1 MKLLEMLKYRR
12 PEGSASQ
19 KIFCNRFLK
28 PVMGTPDEFGNY
40 IHIVGDKP
48 NIAFMAHHDT
58 VHNVGGIQKLQVS
71 DKNIVTAPKS
81 DCLGA
86 DCTTGVWLILEMIEA
101 QVPGVYVVHAAE
113 EVGCIGSAALVKSN
127 PDWLQNIDAAISFD
141 RYGTNSI
148 ITHQMSRRTA
158 SDDFAHSLADTLNL
172 PLEPDTGGSFTDS
185 NEYADI
191 VSECTNVSVGY
202 YNQHTSKESQ
212 DLEFAHELRDALIC
226 ADFSNLVFSRD
237 PSIKEYDDW
246 DYYGSFR
253 SNKRDQYD
261 TYDLQSIVYH
271 FPEEVAELLE
281 NQGIEPDDL
290 LEMIGM
296 GPREPRLQN
305 LGEVA

>member
-1 MKLLEMLKYRR
+1 MR
-12 PEGSASQ
+12 
-19 KIFCNRFLK
+19 
-28 PVMGTPDEFGNY
+28 
-40 IHIVGDKP
+40 
-48 NIAFMAHHDT
+48 
-58 VHNVGGIQKLQVS
+58 
-71 DKNIVTAPKS
+71 
-81 DCLGA
+81 
-86 DCTTGVWLILEMIEA
+86 
-101 QVPGVYVVHAAE
+101 
-113 EVGCIGSAALVKSN
+113 
-127 PDWLQNIDAAISFD
+127 
-141 RYGTNSI
+141 
-148 ITHQMSRRTA
+148 
-158 SDDFAHSLADTLNL
+158 
-172 PLEPDTGGSFTDS
+172 
-185 NEYADI
+185 
-191 VSECTNVSVGY
+191 
-202 YNQHTSKESQ
+202 
-212 DLEFAHELRDALIC
+212 AHELRDALIC